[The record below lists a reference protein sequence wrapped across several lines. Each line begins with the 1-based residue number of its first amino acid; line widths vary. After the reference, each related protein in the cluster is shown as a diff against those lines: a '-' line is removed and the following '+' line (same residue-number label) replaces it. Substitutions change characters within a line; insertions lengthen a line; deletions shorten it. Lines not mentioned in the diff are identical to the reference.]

1 MHIKIQS
8 GPNVVFAWQSNHYI
22 FVSAKDAIAV
32 SCWLPIVD
40 GQMKQ
45 QLLLKESLE
54 SVGSSQPFASGG
66 SLVIIN

>member
-1 MHIKIQS
+1 MHIQIQA
-8 GPNVVFAWQSNHYI
+8 GPNVVFAWQRNRYI
-22 FVSAKDAIAV
+22 TFLLLPKDAIAV

-54 SVGSSQPFASGG
+54 SVGPPRLLPLGDHW
-66 SLVIIN
+66 